1 MSHSVSLS
9 WTASADQVDGYQI
22 FKGLTAGGE
31 ATTPVNSAL
40 VTGTTFIDT
49 TAAPGD
55 EFYVVKSSL
64 GGVLSVASNEVQ
76 AVILPAPP
84 TNLTVT
90 SVA

>member
-9 WTASADQVDGYQI
+9 WTASTDPVDGYQI
-22 FKGLTAGGE
+22 FKGKTAGGE
-31 ATTPVNSAL
+31 ATTPVNVAL
-40 VTGTTFIDT
+40 VTGTSYVDT

-64 GGVLSVASNEVQ
+64 GGVLSVASNEIS

-84 TNLTVT
+84 TGLTLV
-90 SVA
+90 SAS